1 MRAAIALGRRWQGS
15 TSPNPSVGSLV
26 VRDGIIVG
34 RGATK
39 PGGRPHA
46 ETVAIMDAGEK
57 ARGATIYV
65 SLEPCSHFGRTP
77 PCAQTIISSGIAR
90 VVSALEDP
98 DLRVAGRGHKML
110 RDAGIEV
117 SEGVCAHEAR
127 RANLGHILRVSQ
139 KRPMVTLKLAETADG
154 FAAGGAHDPRL
165 AITGA
170 AANNSV
176 HVMRAMHDAI
186 MVGAGTVRAD
196 DPLMTVR
203 LPGLENRRPL
213 RVVLDTG
220 LSISPRSRLVATAR
234 EFPVL
239 VICGPKASPDAQ
251 AELESHGVQVVHCP
265 PRRRWPPRPLRGAA
279 IALERGLTR
288 VFSEGGPS
296 IGSGL
301 ILAGLVEDV
310 VLFTNEKP
318 LGREGA
324 PSLTPQARAAL
335 MVRAAL
341 RSRGGCAP
349 RRRPPAPLRKDRLN
363 VHGHRH
369 RRRRDRLHRKARP
382 AQPRANRMLL
392 RCGRNRP
399 RRLDRLQRS
408 VPHGGRQGVANGRN
422 WFDVDAAAETL
433 ALTNVG
439 AWAPGT
445 KINLERSLKIG
456 DELGGHI
463 VTGHVDGLA
472 TILA

>member
-1 MRAAIALGRRWQGS
+1 MRQAPVSAQGVTAEEDERFMRAAIALGRRWQGS

-26 VRDGIIVG
+26 VRDGVIVG
-34 RGATK
+34 RGATR

-90 VVSALEDP
+90 VVSACQDP

-117 SEGVCAHEAR
+117 IEGVCMEEAR
-127 RANLGHILRVSQ
+127 RANLGHILRVSE

-186 MVGAGTVRAD
+186 MVGVGTALAD

-213 RVVLDTG
+213 RVVLDTN
-220 LSISPRSRLVATAR
+220 LSLPVRSRLVATAR
-234 EFPVL
+234 EYPLL
-239 VICGPKASPDAQ
+239 VICGPKAPVEKQ
-251 AELESHGVQVVHCP
+251 GELESNGVQVVHC
-265 PRRRWPPRPLRGAA
+265 RLGADGRLDLLAALR
-279 IALERGLTR
+279 LLSERSLTR

-296 IGSGL
+296 VGSAL
-301 ILAGLVEDV
+301 IEAGLVDDV
-310 VLFTNEKP
+310 ALFTNDRP
-318 LGREGA
+318 LGRAGT
-324 PSLTPQARAAL
+324 PSLTKSARAVL
-335 MVRAAL
+335 LEGVRYQAVEDARL
-341 RSRGGCAP
+341 GA
-349 RRRPPAPLRKDRLN
+349 DRL
-363 VHGHRH
+363 
-369 RRRRDRLHRKARP
+369 RR
-382 AQPRANRMLL
+382 
-392 RCGRNRP
+392 
-399 RRLDRLQRS
+399 
-408 VPHGGRQGVANGRN
+408 
-422 WFDVDAAAETL
+422 F
-433 ALTNVG
+433 
-439 AWAPGT
+439 
-445 KINLERSLKIG
+445 ERI
-456 DELGGHI
+456 E
-463 VTGHVDGLA
+463 
-472 TILA
+472 

>member
-15 TSPNPSVGSLV
+15 TSPNPSVGSIV
-26 VRDGIIVG
+26 VRDGVIVG
-34 RGATK
+34 RGATR

-46 ETVAIMDAGEK
+46 ETVAIMDAGDK
-57 ARGATIYV
+57 AKGATIYV

-110 RDAGIEV
+110 RDAGLEV
-117 SEGVCAHEAR
+117 IEGVCTHEAL
-127 RANLGHILRVSQ
+127 RANLGHVLRVSQ

-186 MVGAGTVRAD
+186 MVGAGTVLAD

-213 RVVLDTG
+213 RVVLDTE
-220 LSISPRSRLVATAR
+220 LSISPGSRLVATAR

-239 VICGPKASPDAQ
+239 VICGPKASPAAQ
-251 AELESHGVQVVHCP
+251 AELESHGVQVVHC
-265 PRRRWPPRPLRGAA
+265 RPGADGRLDLFA
-279 IALERGLTR
+279 ALQLLSERGLTR

-301 ILAGLVEDV
+301 VLAGLVEDV
-310 VLFTNEKP
+310 VLFTNERP
-318 LGREGA
+318 LGRAGT
-324 PSLTPQARAAL
+324 PSLSKEARAAL
-335 MVRAAL
+335 TDGARYRLVEDARLGA
-341 RSRGGCAP
+341 
-349 RRRPPAPLRKDRLN
+349 DRL
-363 VHGHRH
+363 
-369 RRRRDRLHRKARP
+369 RR
-382 AQPRANRMLL
+382 
-392 RCGRNRP
+392 
-399 RRLDRLQRS
+399 
-408 VPHGGRQGVANGRN
+408 
-422 WFDVDAAAETL
+422 F
-433 ALTNVG
+433 
-439 AWAPGT
+439 
-445 KINLERSLKIG
+445 ERI
-456 DELGGHI
+456 D
-463 VTGHVDGLA
+463 
-472 TILA
+472 